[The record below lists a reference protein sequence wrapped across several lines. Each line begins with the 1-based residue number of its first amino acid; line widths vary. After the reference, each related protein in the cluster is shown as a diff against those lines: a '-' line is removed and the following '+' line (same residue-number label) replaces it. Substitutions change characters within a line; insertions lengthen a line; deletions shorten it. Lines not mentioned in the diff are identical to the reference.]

1 MIITAVESTTLKT
14 IGYDESLALLR
25 LEFRSE
31 AIYDYFGVPAS
42 VHDELLN
49 APSIGACF
57 NEKVRGCFRYGRV
70 EVGALGVGE
79 GDR

>member
-1 MIITAVESTTLKT
+1 MVITGVVSSTVKT

-42 VHDELLN
+42 IHEELLRV
-49 APSIGACF
+49 PSIGACF
-57 NEKVRGCFRYGRV
+57 NQKVRGCFAYRQIEARSLNAGKAR
-70 EVGALGVGE
+70 
-79 GDR
+79 R